1 VQFAQKL
8 FSTRGGTIA
17 IGLVAAALAAAVFV
31 LYLHRYRASLTAAS
45 EPMTVLVAKGLIER
59 GTPGTVI
66 ATQDL
71 FQVTTTPRGE
81 LKDGA
86 ITDPDLLRGRVAA
99 DDIYPGAQ
107 LTTAQ
112 FTAGATD
119 TVSAR
124 VVQYERG
131 IAVPVDEAHGMI
143 GKVQEGD
150 HVDVI
155 AGFIIDGDDGKQHPV
170 TRLLVQDVLVLE
182 APAESKA
189 GFAAGTQKQSLV
201 LRLTDEES
209 TQTAFASEY
218 GKIWIIVRPRSG
230 AEQSLPSLVTLE
242 RLLAGLK
249 PIPVGRYEGSKPGMS
264 ERR

>member
-1 VQFAQKL
+1 MQFAQKL

-17 IGLVAAALAAAVFV
+17 VGALAAALAAAVFV
-31 LYLHRYRASLTAAS
+31 LYLHRYRASLQAAG
-45 EPMTVLVAKGLIER
+45 EPMTVLVASGLIEK
-59 GTPGTVI
+59 GTPGAVI
-66 ATQDL
+66 ASEDL
-71 FQVTTTPRGE
+71 YQVTTTPKGE
-81 LKDGA
+81 LNEGA

-112 FTAGATD
+112 FTVGATD

-124 VVQYERG
+124 VIEYERG

-143 GKVQEGD
+143 GKVQAGD
-150 HVDVI
+150 KVDVI
-155 AGFIIDGDDGKQHPV
+155 AGFVIDGDDGKQHPV
-170 TRLLVQDVLVLE
+170 TRVLVQNVLVLD

-189 GFAAGTQKQSLV
+189 GFATGANKQSLV
-201 LRLTDEES
+201 LRMTDEEA
-209 TQTAFASEY
+209 TKMAFASEY
-218 GKIWIIVRPRSG
+218 GKVWIIVRPRSG
-230 AEQSLPSLVTLE
+230 AEQSIPSQVTLD

-249 PIPVGRYEGSKPGMS
+249 PIPVGSFEGSKPGMS

>member
-1 VQFAQKL
+1 MQFAQRL

-17 IGLVAAALAAAVFV
+17 VGLLAAALAAAVFV
-31 LYLHRYRASLTAAS
+31 LYLHRYRASLNAAS
-45 EPMTVLVAKGLIER
+45 EPMTVLVASGLIEK
-59 GTPGTVI
+59 GTPGAVI
-66 ATQDL
+66 ASEDL
-71 FQVTTTPRGE
+71 FQVTSTPKGE

-112 FTAGATD
+112 FTVGATD

-124 VVQYERG
+124 VIEYERG

-143 GKVQEGD
+143 GKVQAGD

-155 AGFIIDGDDGKQHPV
+155 AGFVVDGNDGKQHPV
-170 TRLLVQDVLVLE
+170 TRLLVQDVLVLDV
-182 APAESKA
+182 PAEAKA
-189 GFAAGTQKQSLV
+189 GFAAGANKQSVV
-201 LRLTDEES
+201 LRMTDEEAA
-209 TQTAFASEY
+209 QTAFASEY
-218 GKIWIIVRPRSG
+218 GKVWIIVRPRSG
-230 AEQSLPSLVTLE
+230 AEQSIPSTVTLD

-249 PIPVGRYEGSKPGMS
+249 PIPVGRFEGSKPGMS